1 MIPLRINRTDNTQ
14 MRQFWDKSE
23 SNQKDGVTNAEKK
36 NRGSYMGLLL
46 GILFVVVVFVIAII
60 FG

>member
-1 MIPLRINRTDNTQ
+1 LRINRTDNTQ
-14 MRQFWDKSE
+14 MRQLWDKSE
-23 SNQKDGVTNAEKK
+23 ADQKDGVTNSEKR

>member
-14 MRQFWDKSE
+14 MRQLWDKSE
-23 SNQKDGVTNAEKK
+23 ADQKDKVTNAEKVK
-36 NRGSYMGLLL
+36 RGSYMGLLL